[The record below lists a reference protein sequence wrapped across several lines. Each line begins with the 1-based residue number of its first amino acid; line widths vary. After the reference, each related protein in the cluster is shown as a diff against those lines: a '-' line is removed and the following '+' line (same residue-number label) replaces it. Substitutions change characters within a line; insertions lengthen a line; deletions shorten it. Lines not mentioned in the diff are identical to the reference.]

1 MLNTTTSKNFSGTS
15 TIDNVVVANMY
26 ANISENGNVN
36 INKTITDQKTYVNNK
51 ELVEKDMSDFDEFVY
66 SSIDADST
74 TTTTSTSTST
84 STSTLTSTS
93 ISATTNNTTNK

>member
-36 INKTITDQKTYVNNK
+36 INKTITDQKTYINNK

-74 TTTTSTSTST
+74 STSTST
-84 STSTLTSTS
+84 SASTS
-93 ISATTNNTTNK
+93 ASTTTNNTTSK

>member
-15 TIDNVVVANMY
+15 TIDNIIVANMY
-26 ANISENGNVN
+26 ATISENGNVN
-36 INKTITDQKTYVNNK
+36 INKTITDQKAYINNK

-74 TTTTSTSTST
+74 ATST
-84 STSTLTSTS
+84 
-93 ISATTNNTTNK
+93 TTNNTTSK

>member
-36 INKTITDQKTYVNNK
+36 INKTITDQKTYINNK

-74 TTTTSTSTST
+74 TTTTPTST
-84 STSTLTSTS
+84 STSTLTTTSTT
-93 ISATTNNTTNK
+93 INNTTSK

>member
-36 INKTITDQKTYVNNK
+36 INKTITDQKTYINNK

-74 TTTTSTSTST
+74 STTTPTST

-93 ISATTNNTTNK
+93 ISATTNNTTSK

>member
-36 INKTITDQKTYVNNK
+36 INKTITDQKTYINNK
-51 ELVEKDMSDFDEFVY
+51 ELVEKDMGDFDEFVY

-74 TTTTSTSTST
+74 STTTPTST

-93 ISATTNNTTNK
+93 ISATTNNTTSK

>member
-36 INKTITDQKTYVNNK
+36 INKTITDQKTYINNK

-93 ISATTNNTTNK
+93 ISATTNNTTSK

>member
-26 ANISENGNVN
+26 ADISENGNVN
-36 INKTITDQKTYVNNK
+36 INKTITDQKAYSQNK
-51 ELVEKDMSDFDEFVY
+51 TAVEKDMADFDELVY
-66 SSIDADST
+66 SSIDTD
-74 TTTTSTSTST
+74 STST

-93 ISATTNNTTNK
+93 ISTSTTTNNTTSK

>member
-36 INKTITDQKTYVNNK
+36 INKTITDQKTYINNK

-74 TTTTSTSTST
+74 ST

-93 ISATTNNTTNK
+93 ISTTTNNTTSK

>member
-36 INKTITDQKTYVNNK
+36 INKTITDQKAYINNK

-66 SSIDADST
+66 SSIDVDST
-74 TTTTSTSTST
+74 TT

-93 ISATTNNTTNK
+93 ISTTTNNTTSK

>member
-36 INKTITDQKTYVNNK
+36 INKTITDQKTYINNK

-66 SSIDADST
+66 SSIDADSI
-74 TTTTSTSTST
+74 STSTST
-84 STSTLTSTS
+84 STSASTLTSTS
-93 ISATTNNTTNK
+93 ISTTTNNTTNK